1 MLFIF
6 STPVLIRHLWQLK
19 TVDFLHWCLMR
30 VFPLDK
36 FHSFS
41 GEQCLTR
48 RGGDFF
54 STSSVF
60 RELTGTGMKR
70 LRRSLLLLALA
81 TWPLGSLQLD
91 IGKKERK
98 KRKFIVFKKF
108 KGRIKKSRQFF
119 YIFYF
124 SATMKATS

>member
-6 STPVLIRHLWQLK
+6 STPVLIRHPWLLK
-19 TVDFLHWCLMR
+19 AVDFLHWCLMR

-36 FHSFS
+36 FVSFS

-81 TWPLGSLQLD
+81 SWPLGSLQLD
-91 IGKKERK
+91 IGKKEK
-98 KRKFIVFKKF
+98 KEIYCF
-108 KGRIKKSRQFF
+108 
-119 YIFYF
+119 
-124 SATMKATS
+124 